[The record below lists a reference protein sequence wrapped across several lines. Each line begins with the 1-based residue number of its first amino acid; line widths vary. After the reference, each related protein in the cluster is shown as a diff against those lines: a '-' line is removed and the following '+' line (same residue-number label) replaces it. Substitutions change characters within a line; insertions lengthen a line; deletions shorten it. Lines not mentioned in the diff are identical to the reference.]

1 MNAQAAVDKVK
12 EKAITDKKPQ
22 VKPIAE
28 LIQSSAKEI
37 GRALPAHMRADRLVR
52 VALTAFRLNAKLY
65 ECEPMSVLGALFQAA
80 QTGLEPNLD
89 GQCFLVPYYDKK
101 KKQYVCQFQI
111 GYKGYVKLFYNHQN
125 AVALRGEMVYR
136 DDVDTGNFVYD
147 MAAGK
152 LVHTPNLFKDRG
164 EVVGYY
170 IVAQMQNGGYNTKF
184 MTKSEVMAHA
194 QKYSQC
200 WDESNKR
207 FMWGTPWL
215 EHFDAMALKTVLI
228 KLMPW
233 LPKSSE
239 IEKARMM
246 DETVKTFDA
255 KGAVVQGV
263 LDMTAQPSEID
274 YKNESLPDGTAKE
287 VGEAPP
293 VSAPAGDASGA
304 KPKLTALDMKIF
316 EAKAAL
322 KTSWPTKGEKVY
334 YETLGSEFGVSHM
347 TELKD
352 GQKEIFLKL
361 LQGKIAEFKG

>member
-1 MNAQAAVDKVK
+1 MNAQAAVEKVK
-12 EKAITDKKPQ
+12 DRVSTAPA
-22 VKPIAE
+22 VKPISD
-28 LIQSSAKEI
+28 LIQESAKEI

-52 VALTAFRLNAKLY
+52 VALTAFRLNPKLY

-89 GQCFLVPYYDKK
+89 GQCFLVPYFDKK
-101 KKQYVCQFQI
+101 KGKSVCQFQI

-125 AVALRGEMVYR
+125 SISIRGEMVHKA
-136 DDVDTGNFVYD
+136 DVDSGNFTYD
-147 MAAGK
+147 LATGQIH
-152 LVHTPNLFKDRG
+152 HTPDLFKDRG
-164 EVVGYY
+164 PVVGYY
-170 IVAQMQNGGYNTKF
+170 IVAQMQNGGYNAKF
-184 MTKSEVMAHA
+184 MTREECMAHA

-200 WDESNKR
+200 WDAAKKDFYWN
-207 FMWGTPWL
+207 TPWK

-274 YKNESLPDGTAKE
+274 HTPAPQIEEKPEADKNKI
-287 VGEAPP
+287 
-293 VSAPAGDASGA
+293 
-304 KPKLTALDMKIF
+304 TALDMKLI

-322 KTSWPTKGEKVY
+322 KTTAKNGEEVY
-334 YETLGSEFGVSHM
+334 YGILGTEFGVTHR
-347 TELKD
+347 TELND
-352 GQKEIFLKL
+352 GQKEIFLRL
-361 LQGKIAEFKG
+361 LNEKVKSLKG